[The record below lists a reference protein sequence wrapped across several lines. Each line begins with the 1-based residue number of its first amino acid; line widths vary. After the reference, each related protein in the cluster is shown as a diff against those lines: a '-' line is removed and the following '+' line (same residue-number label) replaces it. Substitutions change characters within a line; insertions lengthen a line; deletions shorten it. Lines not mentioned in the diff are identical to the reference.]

1 MLVNIIHH
9 DDKIRCDKTAC
20 KKRESASPECEQFY
34 LLSVQ
39 GVWSS
44 FGLAYFEACNAVIGY
59 FCSIVD
65 VLLHLEEA
73 TPVSLSG
80 FTSV

>member
-1 MLVNIIHH
+1 MMI
-9 DDKIRCDKTAC
+9 KIRCDKTAC
-20 KKRESASPECEQFY
+20 KRESVTPECEQFY

-44 FGLAYFEACNAVIGY
+44 FGFGYFEACNSVIGC

-73 TPVSLSG
+73 NAPLWFHERLACTDTAL
-80 FTSV
+80 